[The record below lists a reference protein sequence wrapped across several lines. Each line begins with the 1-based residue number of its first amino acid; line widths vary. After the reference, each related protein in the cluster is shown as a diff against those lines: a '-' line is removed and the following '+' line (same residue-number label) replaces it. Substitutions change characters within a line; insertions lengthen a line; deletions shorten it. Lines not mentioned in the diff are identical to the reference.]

1 MTTKILLCIN
11 VFVFA
16 RLKCYWGCL
25 DGQTCKISP
34 FTWLG
39 LPDPG
44 KATGKAAW
52 VPRFEIKLKFI
63 HGFMQSPP
71 QLILQLY
78 ILYRGFWYPIL
89 RDYEKSFFFKA
100 LVPIFILSI
109 GLNFYTI
116 FLSSI
121 DYFYQD
127 NDRIMDEPIWEVSIY
142 VIFHFTIQ

>member
-25 DGQTCKISP
+25 DGHTCKFSP

-39 LPDPG
+39 LPDPN
-44 KATGKAAW
+44 KETGKAAW
-52 VPRFEIKLKFI
+52 VPRFEMRLKFI

-78 ILYRGFWYPIL
+78 MVCKGFWYPIL
-89 RDYEKSFFFKA
+89 KDSNIFFRA
-100 LVPIFILSI
+100 PIYIFILSI
-109 GLNFYTI
+109 GLNFYNI
-116 FLSSI
+116 LLSSI

-127 NDRIMDEPIWEVSIY
+127 NDRIMDEPICEVSI
-142 VIFHFTIQ
+142 

>member
-1 MTTKILLCIN
+1 MRTKILLYIN

-25 DGQTCKISP
+25 DGHTCKIST

-44 KATGKAAW
+44 KETGKAAW
-52 VPRFEIKLKFI
+52 VPRFEMKLKFI
-63 HGFMQSPP
+63 HGFIQSPP

-78 ILYRGFWYPIL
+78 IFSRGFWYPIL
-89 RDYEKSFFFKA
+89 TNPNFFSKA
-100 LVPIFILSI
+100 LLLIFILSI
-109 GLNFYTI
+109 GLNLYNI
-116 FLSSI
+116 LLSSI

-127 NDRIMDEPIWEVSIY
+127 NDRIMDEPICNVSI
-142 VIFHFTIQ
+142 

>member
-25 DGQTCKISP
+25 DGHTCKISP

-44 KATGKAAW
+44 KETGKAAW
-52 VPRFEIKLKFI
+52 VPRFEMRLKFI

-78 ILYRGFWYPIL
+78 IFSRGFWYPIL
-89 RDYEKSFFFKA
+89 RDFETNIFFKA
-100 LVPIFILSI
+100 LLPIFILSI